1 MNNQAYFTDGA
12 PPPAGP
18 YSQAVRRGPV
28 LALAG
33 QGGFDPA
40 TGELAGPD
48 FAAEARR
55 AFANLARVLEAAGAG
70 VENVIRLGVFLTDP
84 ADFPAMNEAVREFFA
99 EPFPARTTVYVT
111 LPGAMRIEVD
121 ALAVA

>member
-1 MNNQAYFTDGA
+1 MNNQATFTDQA

-18 YSQAVRRGPV
+18 YSQAARRGPV

-33 QGGFDPA
+33 QGGFDPV

-70 VENVIRLGVFLTDP
+70 AENVIRLGVFLTDP
-84 ADFPAMNEAVREFFA
+84 ADFPAMNDALREFFA

-121 ALAVA
+121 ALAVM

>member
-1 MNNQAYFTDGA
+1 MNREIAATDSA

-18 YSQAVRRGPV
+18 YSQAVRSGPM

-40 TGELAGPD
+40 TRELAGPD

-55 AFANLARVLEAAGAG
+55 TFANLAAVLEAAGAG
-70 VENVIRLGVFLTDP
+70 PDNVIRLGVFLTDP
-84 ADFPAMNEAVREFFA
+84 AHFQEMNEVVREFFT

-121 ALAVA
+121 ALAVL

>member
-1 MNNQAYFTDGA
+1 MSRQVAFTDSA

-18 YSQAVRRGPV
+18 YSQAVRSGPM

-33 QGGFDPA
+33 QAGFDPA

-55 AFANLARVLEAAGAG
+55 TFANLLAVLEAAGAG
-70 VENVIRLGVFLTDP
+70 PENVIRLGVFLTDP
-84 ADFPAMNEAVREFFA
+84 VHFQEMNSVLREFFA

-121 ALAVA
+121 ALAVV